1 MMTDQP
7 DARFR
12 RIVYA
17 STATARTDDDTQI
30 DILRQSRANNGLNGI
45 SGILLSDGRRFL
57 QVLEGTPEAIA
68 HVFAQISADPR
79 HAEVRMLLDELD
91 SRRIF
96 SGWTMA
102 SMSDDRQTEAIRE
115 RLQVLLRSAP
125 EGIRDEFEDILR
137 TVS

>member
-17 STATARTDDDTQI
+17 STATARTDDETQI

>member
-1 MMTDQP
+1 MTDQP

-12 RIVYA
+12 RIVYI
-17 STATARTDDDTQI
+17 STATERTDDDTQI

-68 HVFAQISADPR
+68 HVFARISADPR
-79 HAEVRMLLDELD
+79 HGDVKSLYDERD

-102 SMSDDRQTEAIRE
+102 SMSDARQIDAIRE

-125 EGIRDEFEDILR
+125 ANIRAEFEDILR
-137 TVS
+137 TVT

>member
-1 MMTDQP
+1 MNDQQ

-12 RIVYA
+12 RVVY
-17 STATARTDDDTQI
+17 SSIATTRTDEDTQI

-57 QVLEGTPEAIA
+57 QVLEGTPEAIE
-68 HVFAQISADPR
+68 HVFVRIGADPR
-79 HAEVRMLLDELD
+79 HEQVRTLHDELD
-91 SRRIF
+91 TRRIF

-102 SMSDDRQTEAIRE
+102 SMSDNREVDAIRE

-125 EGIRDEFEDILR
+125 ADIRAEFEDILR
-137 TVS
+137 TVG